1 MPTWRGI
8 LNELKKKKDKGS
20 KTPYDSIRRRYLY
33 KLNEFTERDTII
45 YATKWTQASINI
57 SPQLISITEDDI
69 QGLMEVIH
77 GLDGKELD
85 LIIHSPGG
93 SAEVTESFVKYLRT
107 KYDYIRAI
115 IPQGA
120 MSAATMLACAAD
132 KIVMGKHSYLGPID
146 SQIILSTPLGVSSIP
161 AQAILDQFDKASA
174 ECKEDSKNMGVWMPI
189 LGQYGPALLIQCQN
203 ALDLSKDLVATFLND
218 YMFKDSEN
226 KDEIS
231 KDIAEKLADHST
243 YKSHGR
249 HIDRDQAE
257 ALGLIIEHLED
268 DQTFQDLVLSLFH
281 ATTHT
286 FDGTTAIKIIENHKG
301 KAYIKQVTPIIIQ
314 QQEKEEKKK
323 K

>member
-1 MPTWRGI
+1 
-8 LNELKKKKDKGS
+8 
-20 KTPYDSIRRRYLY
+20 
-33 KLNEFTERDTII
+33 
-45 YATKWTQASINI
+45 
-57 SPQLISITEDDI
+57 
-69 QGLMEVIH
+69 
-77 GLDGKELD
+77 
-85 LIIHSPGG
+85 
-93 SAEVTESFVKYLRT
+93 
-107 KYDYIRAI
+107 
-115 IPQGA
+115 